1 MNNGMN
7 VKIARIKKGLSQRDL
22 AKLCGVCQNAIVKI
36 EKGEIDTMLVQ
47 NLKKVAEVLE
57 VDFVKLFFSNDEQ

>member
-22 AKLCGVCQNAIVKI
+22 AKLCGVCQNTIVKI

>member
-1 MNNGMN
+1 MEY
-7 VKIARIKKGLSQRDL
+7 K
-22 AKLCGVCQNAIVKI
+22 
-36 EKGEIDTMLVQ
+36 IDTMLVQ